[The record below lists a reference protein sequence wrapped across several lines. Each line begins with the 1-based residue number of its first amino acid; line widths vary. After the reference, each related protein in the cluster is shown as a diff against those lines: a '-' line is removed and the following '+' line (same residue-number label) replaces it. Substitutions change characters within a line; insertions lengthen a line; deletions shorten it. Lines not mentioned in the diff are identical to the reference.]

1 MKQETVLSLVLVA
14 ACIISVTQAEW
25 NQAARD
31 HILKVHNDYRRNEGG
46 CQINELV
53 YDMDLEAQA
62 KTWALGCVFEHE
74 LITGRG
80 ENLAYDTSKFA
91 EEKLIDDSAQRWF
104 DEKKDFSRGME
115 QCGKTCHYTQLVW
128 DKTEKVGCYSY
139 RCPSLKYGSR
149 NAWYLVCFYT
159 PGGNMMGQDPYQT
172 QCDAPCRN
180 GQTLVNGLCQG
191 QAIIPCVDVEAHC
204 DYWKGMGFCTGEY
217 APFMAE
223 NCRKTCSLC

>member
-1 MKQETVLSLVLVA
+1 MKQETVLSLVLEA

-25 NQAARD
+25 KQAARD

-46 CQINELV
+46 CQMNEL
-53 YDMDLEAQA
+53 
-62 KTWALGCVFEHE
+62 
-74 LITGRG
+74 
-80 ENLAYDTSKFA
+80 
-91 EEKLIDDSAQRWF
+91 
-104 DEKKDFSRGME
+104 
-115 QCGKTCHYTQLVW
+115 LVW

-139 RCPSLKYGSR
+139 RCPSLKYGSS

-159 PGGNMMGQDPYQT
+159 PGGNMVGQEPYQT

-204 DYWKGMGFCTGEY
+204 DHWKGMDYCTGEY